1 MSKTN
6 PLKYAAVAD
15 LMEQHELMATAV
27 EAHGVICG
35 LVCGGVVLDDKS
47 WLPPF
52 NDLINDGFGLP
63 APVRQVMTDLYHE
76 IVESLMAQK
85 GVELLLPSDEAPL
98 DERIDALVDWSQAF
112 LAGFGVVQQE
122 LSKASEEL
130 QEMIQDIASIT
141 QVSAEFDQE
150 DDENEASFLVLY
162 EHVRL
167 GVMMAFEEFGKRPD
181 TPSAPPTLH

>member
-6 PLKYAAVAD
+6 PLKYTAVAD

-35 LVCGGVVLDDKS
+35 LVCGGVALDDKS

-52 NDLINDGFGLP
+52 NDLVNDGFGLP
-63 APVRQVMTDLYHE
+63 APVCQVMTDLYHE

-98 DERIDALVDWSQAF
+98 DERIDSLVDWSQAF
-112 LAGFGVVQQE
+112 LAGFGVAQQE

-167 GVMMAFEEFGKRPD
+167 GVMMTFEEFGKRPD
-181 TPSAPPTLH
+181 TPIAPPTLH

>member
-35 LVCGGVVLDDKS
+35 LVCGGVALDDKS
-47 WLPPF
+47 WLPHF
-52 NDLINDGFGLP
+52 NDLVNDGFGLP
-63 APVRQVMTDLYHE
+63 APVRQVMTDLYQQV
-76 IVESLMAQK
+76 IESLMAQK

-98 DERIDALVDWSQAF
+98 DERIDSLVDWSQAF

-150 DDENEASFLVLY
+150 DEENEASFLVLY

-167 GVMMAFEEFGKRPD
+167 GVMMSFEEFGKRPD
-181 TPSAPPTLH
+181 APSTPPTLH

>member
-1 MSKTN
+1 M
-6 PLKYAAVAD
+6 
-15 LMEQHELMATAV
+15 
-27 EAHGVICG
+27 
-35 LVCGGVVLDDKS
+35 
-47 WLPPF
+47 
-52 NDLINDGFGLP
+52 
-63 APVRQVMTDLYHE
+63 
-76 IVESLMAQK
+76 
-85 GVELLLPSDEAPL
+85 
-98 DERIDALVDWSQAF
+98 DWSQAF

>member
-1 MSKTN
+1 MSKTT
-6 PLKYAAVAD
+6 PLEYAVVAD

-35 LVCGGVVLDDKS
+35 LICGGVVLDNKS
-47 WLPPF
+47 WLPYF

-63 APVRQVMTDLYHE
+63 AQVRQVMTDLYQGVIE
-76 IVESLMAQK
+76 NLMAQK
-85 GVELLLPSDEAPL
+85 GVELLLPSDETPL

-150 DDENEASFLVLY
+150 DEENEASFLVLY

-181 TPSAPPTLH
+181 APSTAPTLH

>member
-1 MSKTN
+1 
-6 PLKYAAVAD
+6 
-15 LMEQHELMATAV
+15 
-27 EAHGVICG
+27 
-35 LVCGGVVLDDKS
+35 
-47 WLPPF
+47 
-52 NDLINDGFGLP
+52 
-63 APVRQVMTDLYHE
+63 MTDLYE
-76 IVESLMAQK
+76 GVIESLMAQK

-122 LSKASEEL
+122 LTRASEEL

-150 DDENEASFLVLY
+150 DEENEASFLVLY

-167 GVMMAFEEFGKRPD
+167 GVMMAFEEFGKRPAE
-181 TPSAPPTLH
+181 PSTPPTLH